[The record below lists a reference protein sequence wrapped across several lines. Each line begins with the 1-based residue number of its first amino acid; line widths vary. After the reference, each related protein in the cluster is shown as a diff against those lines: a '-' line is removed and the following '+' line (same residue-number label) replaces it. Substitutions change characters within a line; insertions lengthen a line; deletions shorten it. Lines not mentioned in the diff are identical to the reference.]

1 MVHVRLNNIYHGY
14 SGKLATERRNRY
26 VHYITLAIMIAMLLP
41 IIDNLIDG
49 SYSIAYFLIAGE
61 IVLFTLFMLNKN
73 SKLKNSLSVLVF
85 VVLCIATF
93 LMFLKNGAR
102 NHSVLIYPSLLFV
115 SSLTYNRKVVY
126 STLCC
131 ALIAIWTSGL
141 LQLYGV
147 LNLAMSEYMS
157 ISYLLELTA
166 ILAATAFGVDLL
178 AVDLIT
184 NLNDLNIKSDQLQE
198 ANQKLEESNRA
209 TGKFFSIIAHDLR
222 SPFQGILGI
231 SDILYK
237 ECENL
242 SKEELKEFTGTM
254 HRALDNQYKLMTS
267 LLDWSRIQTGRMKY
281 LPTTVN
287 AYEALMEAFYQI
299 GSNSFDKKVSVK
311 ILVDKTIEVFA
322 DFNMLTMIFRN
333 LISNAIKYSYP
344 NNEVVVKCYNHPTE
358 IVFLIIDYGMGIDE
372 NELPFLFKLD
382 SAIVHEG
389 TASETGTGLGLTICS
404 EIIEKHG
411 CKIWA
416 ESMTGKGSIFY
427 FTMAKSKDKFKFT
440 KT

>member
-1 MVHVRLNNIYHGY
+1 MIHAKLNSIYDC
-14 SGKLATERRNRY
+14 SNAKLAKERRNKY
-26 VHYITLAIMIAMLLP
+26 VHYISIALILGMAMPL
-41 IIDNLIDG
+41 IHNLIDG
-49 SYSIAYFLIAGE
+49 YKSIAFFLIAGE
-61 IVLFTLFMLNKN
+61 VAVFTLFILNKK
-73 SKLKNSLSVLVF
+73 SKLENSLSVLIF
-85 VVLCIATF
+85 IVLLFTVGI
-93 LMFLKNGAR
+93 MFFKNGIR
-102 NHSVLIYPSLLFV
+102 NNSILIFPTLLFV
-115 SSLTYNRKVVY
+115 SSLTYNRRIVY
-126 STLCC
+126 ITLLS
-131 ALIAIWTSGL
+131 ALVAIWISGL
-141 LQLYGV
+141 LEINGI
-147 LNLAMSEYMS
+147 LNLNMSEFMNYQYIIELS
-157 ISYLLELTA
+157 I
-166 ILAATAFGVDLL
+166 ILVITAFGVDLL
-178 AVDLIT
+178 AVDLIA
-184 NLNDLNIKSDQLQE
+184 NLNELNSKSEQLQK
-198 ANQKLEESNRA
+198 ANQKLEENSRA

-281 LPTTVN
+281 LPTAVN

-372 NELPFLFKLD
+372 NELPLLFKLD
-382 SAIVHEG
+382 NTIVREG
-389 TASETGTGLGLTICS
+389 TENETGTGLGLTICS

-416 ESMTGKGSIFY
+416 ESMQGKGSIFY

-440 KT
+440 KA

>member
-1 MVHVRLNNIYHGY
+1 MIHTKLNSIYDC
-14 SGKLATERRNRY
+14 SNAKLAKERRNKY
-26 VHYITLAIMIAMLLP
+26 VHYISIALILGMAMPL
-41 IIDNLIDG
+41 IHNLIDG
-49 SYSIAYFLIAGE
+49 YKSIAFFLIAGE
-61 IVLFTLFMLNKN
+61 VAVFTLFILNKK
-73 SKLKNSLSVLVF
+73 SKLENSLSVLIF
-85 VVLCIATF
+85 IVLLFTVGI
-93 LMFLKNGAR
+93 MFFKNGIR
-102 NHSVLIYPSLLFV
+102 NNSILIFPTLLFV
-115 SSLTYNRKVVY
+115 SSLTYNRRIVY
-126 STLCC
+126 ITLLS
-131 ALIAIWTSGL
+131 ALVAIWISGL
-141 LQLYGV
+141 LEINGI
-147 LNLAMSEYMS
+147 LNLNMSEFMNYQYIIELS
-157 ISYLLELTA
+157 I
-166 ILAATAFGVDLL
+166 ILVITAFGVDLL
-178 AVDLIT
+178 AVDLIA
-184 NLNDLNIKSDQLQE
+184 NLNELNSKSEQLQK
-198 ANQKLEESNRA
+198 ANQKLEENSRA

-254 HRALDNQYKLMTS
+254 HRTLDNQYKLMTS

-281 LPTTVN
+281 LPTAVN

-322 DFNMLTMIFRN
+322 DFNMLTKIFRN

-372 NELPFLFKLD
+372 NELPLLFKLD
-382 SAIVHEG
+382 NTIVREG
-389 TASETGTGLGLTICS
+389 TENETGTGLGLTICS

-416 ESMTGKGSIFY
+416 ESMQGKGSIFY

-440 KT
+440 KA

>member
-1 MVHVRLNNIYHGY
+1 M
-14 SGKLATERRNRY
+14 
-26 VHYITLAIMIAMLLP
+26 
-41 IIDNLIDG
+41 
-49 SYSIAYFLIAGE
+49 
-61 IVLFTLFMLNKN
+61 
-73 SKLKNSLSVLVF
+73 
-85 VVLCIATF
+85 
-93 LMFLKNGAR
+93 
-102 NHSVLIYPSLLFV
+102 
-115 SSLTYNRKVVY
+115 
-126 STLCC
+126 
-131 ALIAIWTSGL
+131 
-141 LQLYGV
+141 
-147 LNLAMSEYMS
+147 
-157 ISYLLELTA
+157 
-166 ILAATAFGVDLL
+166 
-178 AVDLIT
+178 
-184 NLNDLNIKSDQLQE
+184 NIKSDQLQE